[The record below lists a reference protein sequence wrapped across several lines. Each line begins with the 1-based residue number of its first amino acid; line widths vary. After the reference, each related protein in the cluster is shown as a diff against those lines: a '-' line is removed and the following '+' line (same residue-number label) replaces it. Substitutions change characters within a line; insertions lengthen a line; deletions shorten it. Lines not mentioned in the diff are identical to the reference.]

1 MRKSLLVLATASAL
15 VLGGAAQAQAT
26 HPLSLAHA
34 PAGLRAG
41 ADAEGASELRGT
53 GKWIIGA
60 VVLALVIWGVTE
72 LLDNDDEAFPVSP

>member
-15 VLGGAAQAQAT
+15 VAGGAARAAQ
-26 HPLSLAHA
+26 PLSLANA

-41 ADAEGASELRGT
+41 ADAEAASELRGS

-60 VVLALVIWGVTE
+60 VVLALLIWGAME